1 MSTNVDYMIIEC
13 NGTMNAP
20 TFYHEAMSFFH
31 DRADIDDRI
40 RNNNGSAKPFGILMF
55 GADSISQF
63 NLRRVMPLTY
73 EYFQAKNWFE
83 LSGYNKVKN
92 YFLSNS
98 ETFER

>member
-1 MSTNVDYMIIEC
+1 
-13 NGTMNAP
+13 MNAP

-31 DRADIDDRI
+31 ERADIDDRI

-73 EYFQAKNWFE
+73 EYFQTNNWFE
-83 LSGYNKVKN
+83 LSGYNKVNN
-92 YFLSNS
+92 YF
-98 ETFER
+98 FK